1 MTRAGDGGSGAA
13 GRRPVGR
20 GRGSAWRTALALG
33 LLAAGAVQGPAAAQG
48 AGQGT
53 GQGTGQGAAQ
63 GPASPA
69 PAAPRPSEYRL
80 SPGDVLE
87 LVITGTPEV
96 RQRIPLELNGD
107 AAFPLIG
114 GVPAGGRTLAEVRAK
129 VQELLPQQVFRN
141 RSFTGSE
148 ALQVIEPHEI
158 HVSIA
163 AYRPVYLQGDV
174 ARTGSVEFQPGLT
187 VRQAVAVSGGYDLLR
202 SGAGSSLVEALEL
215 RNQHETLAIS
225 LAKER
230 ARIWRLESALG
241 RSASFDRSQFA
252 AVDPDTLAEIVRLE
266 SEHLKT
272 YRNDHQSQKAE
283 LAAAIEAAT
292 GRLDS
297 LTTQSK
303 SEEEGSRL
311 DEVEMERVNDLFRKG
326 LVPITRVNDVRRVA
340 LLVST
345 RALQTRIAAE
355 NVRKEREELKNQL
368 RRVDDT
374 RRMELLKELQEAN
387 ANAERLQTQV
397 RSAREKMLLAGSS
410 RLALARSAGA
420 KLDIAIFRKG
430 QGGQARIAGTED
442 SELMPGD
449 VVEIV
454 SQVGTGLDG
463 PAPGSAASA
472 PAPAGPAGSQS
483 ARR

>member
-1 MTRAGDGGSGAA
+1 
-13 GRRPVGR
+13 
-20 GRGSAWRTALALG
+20 
-33 LLAAGAVQGPAAAQG
+33 
-48 AGQGT
+48 
-53 GQGTGQGAAQ
+53 
-63 GPASPA
+63 
-69 PAAPRPSEYRL
+69 
-80 SPGDVLE
+80 VLE
-87 LVITGTPEV
+87 LVIAGTPEV
-96 RQRIPLELNGD
+96 RQRIPLELDGT

-114 GVPAGGRTLAEVRAK
+114 GLPAGGRTLAEVRAR

-202 SGAGSSLVEALEL
+202 SGAGGSLVEALEL
-215 RNQHETLAIS
+215 RNQHETLAIG

-241 RSASFDRSQFA
+241 RSAAFDRSQFA

-283 LAAAIEAAT
+283 LTAAIDAAT

-340 LLVST
+340 LLAST

-355 NVRKEREELKNQL
+355 NVRKEREELRNQL
-368 RRVDDT
+368 RRTDDA
-374 RRMELLKELQEAN
+374 RRMEILKELQEAN

-430 QGGQARIAGTED
+430 QGGADADRRHGGFRADAGRRGGDRLPGGHGPRRPGLRRGRADAVPVRPPLTRHARGAGT
-442 SELMPGD
+442 PGGARALPG
-449 VVEIV
+449 IV
-454 SQVGTGLDG
+454 TPSRRAPWPAKPAPARPGRRTAA
-463 PAPGSAASA
+463 PRPRRPRAPGST
-472 PAPAGPAGSQS
+472 G
-483 ARR
+483 